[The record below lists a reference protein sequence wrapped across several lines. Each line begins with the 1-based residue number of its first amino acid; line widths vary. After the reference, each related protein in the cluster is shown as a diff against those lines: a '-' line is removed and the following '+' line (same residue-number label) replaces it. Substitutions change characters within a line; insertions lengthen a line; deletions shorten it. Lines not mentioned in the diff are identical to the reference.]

1 MYQMNE
7 CELDHVQDALVRA
20 VLYPFAVADYDGQ
33 DSISIKAVQS
43 SDILDGISPDLLNEA
58 LATTQRSG
66 LITWDE
72 HRIGAI
78 RLSEVGFK
86 KFLLVRDGFFDAR
99 ENSLLRSELLAIVP
113 EELQRSDVYQR
124 MKKSCLGLGARPGQ
138 PCPVS
143 GRWQARRLENACLLI
158 GENETIPFPAYDDK
172 ARRVIWYL
180 LAGSGE

>member
-33 DSISIKAVQS
+33 DSVSIKAVQS
-43 SDILDGISPDLLNEA
+43 SDILDGISPDLVNET
-58 LATTQRSG
+58 LATAQRSG

-78 RLSEVGFK
+78 RLSELGFK
-86 KFLLVRDGFFDAR
+86 KFLLVRDGFFDAHQ
-99 ENSLLRSELLAIVP
+99 NSLLRSEILAIDP
-113 EELQRSDVYQR
+113 ADLQRSEVYHR
-124 MKKSCLGLGARPGQ
+124 MKKSCLGLRALPGQ
-138 PCPVS
+138 PCPVT
-143 GRWQARRLENACLLI
+143 GRWQARRLNSACLLI
-158 GENETIPFPAYDDK
+158 GENETIPFPAYDDQ

-180 LAGSGE
+180 LAGSGQ